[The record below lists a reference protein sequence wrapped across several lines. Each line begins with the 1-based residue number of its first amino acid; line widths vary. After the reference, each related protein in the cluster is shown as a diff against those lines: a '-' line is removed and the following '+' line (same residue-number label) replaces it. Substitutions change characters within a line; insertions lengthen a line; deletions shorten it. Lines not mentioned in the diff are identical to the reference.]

1 MPPWQ
6 WSLKTITN
14 PQKPNK
20 MNKTVNINLA
30 GLHFHI
36 DETAYFELQ
45 RYLNAVKASLDHEG
59 RDEVMSDIEA
69 RISELFSEAITS
81 DKQVITTQNVADVI
95 AVMGQPE
102 DYQLEDEQPKEKTS
116 KSFTNYP
123 RKFFRDTKNGYI
135 GGVSSGLSY
144 YFGID
149 ALYVRLGW
157 ILLFFG
163 FGTGV
168 LLYILLWILI
178 PEAKTTAD
186 RLQMKGKPINISN
199 IEDSFKEGFQ
209 NVKNGINEMADTFD
223 KESLKSTGDKIRK
236 GSQSFFEVLGDLIL
250 FLFKALGKFIG
261 LFLMII
267 TTILLISFVLSL
279 FSLGTVSFLH
289 PEWMYYVETAL
300 TSSWPLWLVSLIAFV
315 LVGVPL
321 VLLLML
327 GISILSSKSNLMGR
341 TAKFSLLGIWII
353 ALITVLVLGIQE
365 GADFGVRSSDYATA
379 ELPVSSSD
387 TLFIEMV
394 GNRYY
399 DKDLHRDTDNLKIVY
414 DEDDQRLIYSS
425 DIRLIV
431 QSTKDDKA
439 SLSIEKSA
447 VGASYQQ
454 AKDRAQA
461 IDYQFQVD
469 GNKLKLNAYLLTDI
483 KQRFRDQSVELI
495 LLLPEG
501 SILYAD
507 KNTYSFHRNTSF
519 YGDIL
524 DNGSEEHFLRILKN
538 DTECLNCDEQTSI
551 DFKTEFKGEDWSLQF
566 GPNFQYSKLHF
577 NL

>member
-279 FSLGTVSFLH
+279 FSL
-289 PEWMYYVETAL
+289 
-300 TSSWPLWLVSLIAFV
+300 
-315 LVGVPL
+315 
-321 VLLLML
+321 
-327 GISILSSKSNLMGR
+327 
-341 TAKFSLLGIWII
+341 
-353 ALITVLVLGIQE
+353 
-365 GADFGVRSSDYATA
+365 
-379 ELPVSSSD
+379 
-387 TLFIEMV
+387 
-394 GNRYY
+394 
-399 DKDLHRDTDNLKIVY
+399 
-414 DEDDQRLIYSS
+414 
-425 DIRLIV
+425 
-431 QSTKDDKA
+431 
-439 SLSIEKSA
+439 
-447 VGASYQQ
+447 
-454 AKDRAQA
+454 
-461 IDYQFQVD
+461 
-469 GNKLKLNAYLLTDI
+469 
-483 KQRFRDQSVELI
+483 
-495 LLLPEG
+495 
-501 SILYAD
+501 
-507 KNTYSFHRNTSF
+507 
-519 YGDIL
+519 
-524 DNGSEEHFLRILKN
+524 
-538 DTECLNCDEQTSI
+538 
-551 DFKTEFKGEDWSLQF
+551 
-566 GPNFQYSKLHF
+566 
-577 NL
+577 